1 MAGSVANPQSGRS
14 DPGWCIKLKIQE
26 QDMLTCCIDT
36 VPQVSVMP
44 EAIYKSSYGTLS
56 KSDRELV
63 LAGDVPLVTLYCAV
77 MNITLAETVI
87 SERVYEDRLA
97 SKLLLGV
104 PAICSLVLIC
114 EIPRT
119 DRVKAVNQMPDNH
132 PFRSGPKEDIVK
144 QYPPIFPG
152 LGKLEDRHTI
162 YLKEGAKPFR
172 LTTPRRIP
180 LPLV

>member
-44 EAIYKSSYGTLS
+44 EAIEKSSYGTLS

-63 LAGDVPLVTLYCAV
+63 LAGDVPLVTLGCAI

-132 PFRSGPKEDIVK
+132 PLRSGPKEDIVK

>member
-1 MAGSVANPQSGRS
+1 
-14 DPGWCIKLKIQE
+14 
-26 QDMLTCCIDT
+26 
-36 VPQVSVMP
+36 
-44 EAIYKSSYGTLS
+44 
-56 KSDRELV
+56 
-63 LAGDVPLVTLYCAV
+63 

-104 PAICSLVLIC
+104 PAICSLVLIY
-114 EIPRT
+114 EIPWT

-132 PFRSGPKEDIVK
+132 PLQSGPKEDIVK
-144 QYPPIFPG
+144 QYSLIFPG

-172 LTTPRRIP
+172 LTT
-180 LPLV
+180 V